1 MNILAGHRSYVC
13 AIAFSPDGQ
22 HLASGSADCTVKLW
36 DVNTGQELYTL
47 DNHSD
52 WVNSVAFSPDGK
64 TLVSGSRDMTIKL
77 WRCDI

>member
-1 MNILAGHRSYVC
+1 M
-13 AIAFSPDGQ
+13 
-22 HLASGSADCTVKLW
+22 
-36 DVNTGQELYTL
+36 

-64 TLVSGSRDMTIKL
+64 TLVSGSRDMTTKL

>member
-1 MNILAGHRSYVC
+1 MSDCFDINHVYDILGLK
-13 AIAFSPDGQ
+13 PG
-22 HLASGSADCTVKLW
+22 ASVEE
-36 DVNTGQELYTL
+36 VN
-47 DNHSD
+47 SD